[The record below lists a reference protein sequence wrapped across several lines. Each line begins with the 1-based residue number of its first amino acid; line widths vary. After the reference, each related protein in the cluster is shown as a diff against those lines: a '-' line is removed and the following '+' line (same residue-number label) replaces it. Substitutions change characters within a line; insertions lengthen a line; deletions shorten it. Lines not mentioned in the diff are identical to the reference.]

1 MQKIVYVINPN
12 SNASVTQAMD
22 KALDPLRRSDLPK
35 IECVTLT
42 DGPPGIASQQDV
54 DLAAVLVSQF
64 ARRHQAEAACFIT
77 ACFSDPGLHALR
89 EIQSVPGF
97 GISECAML
105 TALTIG
111 QHVGVIAMAQGSIAR
126 HYRKWGAMGIH
137 TRVAG
142 EVSINRSVASLS
154 DEAETVAAMVVA
166 ARRLRDENRAD
177 VLVMGCAGM
186 ASYRD
191 AVQDAVGVPVVEP
204 TQAAVA
210 MALGRL
216 QLGW

>member
-1 MQKIVYVINPN
+1 MKKVYVINPN
-12 SNASVTQAMD
+12 SNVHVTQAMD
-22 KALDPLRRSDLPK
+22 KALDPLRRSDDFP
-35 IECVTLT
+35 IECVTLS
-42 DGPPGIASQQDV
+42 DGPPGIATQQDV
-54 DLAAVLVSQF
+54 DFAAVLVCQF
-64 ARRHQAEAACFIT
+64 AQRHQEQASCFIT

-89 EIQSVPGF
+89 EIQGVPGY

-105 TALTIG
+105 TALTLG

-126 HYRKWGAMGIH
+126 HYRKWGEMGIQ
-137 TRVAG
+137 TRMAG
-142 EVSINRSVASLS
+142 EVPINRSVAALS
-154 DEAETVAAMVVA
+154 DEAETKAAMILA
-166 ARRLRDENRAD
+166 ATRLRDEYHAD

-191 AVQDAVGVPVVEP
+191 AVEQAVGVPVVEP